1 MDSLSMKTMNKRKK
15 KSHSIDQAKLKI
27 VCDHLC
33 DRIEEL
39 FEYFDLDYRSN
50 DKMVSM
56 ACPIHDGDNVGAI
69 NLYITG
75 DSYRGNWKC
84 RTHNCE
90 HVFKG
95 SIIGFVRG
103 ILSNQKYQWQ
113 KNGDRTASFDE
124 TISFITDFL
133 KSDLDNIKVCKVTKN
148 KQQFSLAIDNLKNQT
163 QAQGPYIT
171 RDIIRKNLSIPA
183 QYYIDRGYSAEILDK
198 YDVGLCT
205 KPNREMSDRIV
216 VPIYDQNHHYM
227 IGCSGRTVHDKC
239 TKCNCFHDHHAE
251 CPNEYK
257 QYLHSKWRHSA
268 NFKSQHTLYNIWYAN
283 EYIKAMN
290 SIIIVESP
298 GNVWRLEEA
307 GIHNSVAIFGCS
319 LSDRQK
325 MIIDAS
331 GAMSMIIL
339 TDNDDPG
346 RKAAQQIALKCQ
358 NTYKVYTP
366 LFSANDIGDMSIDD
380 INTQIKPLIEKLI

>member
-1 MDSLSMKTMNKRKK
+1 MNRRKQ
-15 KSHSIDQAKLKI
+15 KSHSIDQSKLKV

-33 DRIEEL
+33 DRIEDL
-39 FEYFDLDYRSN
+39 FAYFDLEYRSN
-50 DKMVSM
+50 EKMISM
-56 ACPIHDGDNVGAI
+56 ACPIHGGDNIGAI

-90 HVFKG
+90 HIFKG

-124 TISFITDFL
+124 TIRFITDFL
-133 KSDLDNIKVCKVTKN
+133 KSDLENIQVCKITKN

-163 QAQGPYIT
+163 QLQTHAVT
-171 RDIIRKNLSIPA
+171 RNIIRNNLQIPA
-183 QYYIDRGYSAEILDK
+183 QYYIDRGYSAEVLDK

-205 KPNREMSDRIV
+205 KPDREMSNRVV
-216 VPIYDQNHHYM
+216 VPIYDQNHTHM
-227 IGCSGRTVHDKC
+227 IGCSGRTIYDKC
-239 TKCNCFHDHHAE
+239 SKCSCFHNPDSE
-251 CPNEYK
+251 CPPDHK
-257 QYLHSKWRHSA
+257 QYLYSKWKHSN

-283 EYIKAMN
+283 PHIKQMN
-290 SIIIVESP
+290 SIILVESP

-307 GIHNSVAIFGCS
+307 GLHNSVAIFGCS

-339 TDNDDPG
+339 TDNDEPG
-346 RKAAQQIALKCQ
+346 RKAAQQIAVKCQ
-358 NTYKVYTP
+358 NTYKVYIP
-366 LFSANDIGDMSIDD
+366 NFSGNDIGDMSVHE
-380 INTQIKPLIEKLI
+380 INTEIKPLIEKLI